1 MKRIFVLFIIL
12 PLFFQAQGQEHDQLN
27 EMITSSIKSYI
38 TNDKSLVK
46 QGFSLRDTTRY
57 YICMDGLPENFSYDG
72 IQNITFFSLN
82 NIEGVPNFIKRKL
95 NKGIK
100 MLFIGLKTSS
110 NQLVISVLGRGVKRL
125 KKKHLSIEIGDWGI
139 FTYEYSCEKQKW
151 LLVKNVYGG
160 I

>member
-27 EMITSSIKSYI
+27 EMITSSINLYI

-57 YICMDGLPENFSYDG
+57 YICMDGLPEYFSYDG

-139 FTYEYSCEKQKW
+139 FTYEYSCEK
-151 LLVKNVYGG
+151 KNGYL
-160 I
+160 

>member
-1 MKRIFVLFIIL
+1 MKRIFILFIIL

-57 YICMDGLPENFSYDG
+57 YICMDGLPEDFSYDG

-125 KKKHLSIEIGDWGI
+125 KKKHLSIEIGD
-139 FTYEYSCEKQKW
+139 
-151 LLVKNVYGG
+151 
-160 I
+160 